1 MINQIQYFFLW
12 YFFVTVFGLMVSP
25 IVMRLFKS
33 IPDRG
38 YSVTKVVGLLLV
50 AFIHWLLTSMG
61 FLNNSTAGI
70 WTAIIIA
77 TFIVIWISGKSG
89 LNETV
94 AWIKENK
101 SIVLFIEIIF
111 FLSFGF
117 MILIRSYNPDIWGT
131 EKPMEL
137 MFINSI
143 LASKSFPPQDAW
155 LSGYGISYYYFGYV
169 MVAMLARLAGTS
181 GSIAFNL
188 GISLAFSLT
197 CIASFGVVLNL
208 ISFQKNKDEP
218 SLETKYLKKSA
229 LPALIAPVLLLL
241 VGNFYGILEVFNQHN
256 WFSFAQIP
264 AIWFDGST
272 IDPNQMGSQT
282 SGIHVGSKNF
292 WEWMDIKQLGQTTEP
307 AQPISSLSQP
317 NWFFASRT
325 IQDRDLSGQTWE
337 LIDEFPAFSFLLA
350 DLHPH
355 VLALPFVILCI
366 LLAFEWFISA
376 KDAEKN
382 WHNKE
387 KVVRVVFSAL
397 ILGSLIFLNTWDYP
411 IYAFIFVL
419 AALMGNFPISHDFQW
434 KSLKGQMIKEIL
446 PVLVLSIVFFLPF
459 LISLQTQ
466 AGGIL
471 PNIIFPSRF
480 RQVFVMFGPLLI
492 PVSAFLLAFWVRKNK
507 LFDLRFGWRF
517 TLTLFLGLVLVVV
530 LLVTVVM
537 TIPQANNAVMNMV
550 YPFSW
555 NLALKLVFQRRILQS
570 TTLIF
575 TLLVI
580 VLATGFLWGARA
592 RNKNSTLFI
601 FALIFTGA
609 LLLLGPE
616 LVYLRDQFGNRMNT
630 VFKFYFQIWVL
641 WSISSAYVIWF
652 LAAKTKRIVRWV
664 WIGGMSF
671 VVVAGLIYTIGT
683 AQVTTS
689 SFSREPNLDGL
700 AYFYQNYPQ
709 DTEAI
714 EWIKQNVPT
723 DAIILE
729 GTRGAYWVE
738 GRSSRFSMATGIQ
751 TVMGWVN
758 HESQWRGKDF
768 SQVSNREEDIRTIY
782 TSRDWGVIEPLLS
795 LYKIDYLIVST
806 EESQWYGTID
816 TQTFDQNMNRVF
828 ESGDLFIYQK

>member
-12 YFFVTVFGLMVSP
+12 YFFVTVFGLIATP

-38 YSVTKVVGLLLV
+38 YSVTKVVGLLVV
-50 AFIHWLLTSMG
+50 AFIHWLFTSMG
-61 FLNNSTAGI
+61 LLNNSIAGI
-70 WTAIIIA
+70 WTAIII
-77 TFIVIWISGKSG
+77 TIVIVFWISGKSG
-89 LNETV
+89 LIETLE
-94 AWIKENK
+94 WIKENK
-101 SIVLFIEIIF
+101 NMVLFIEVIF
-111 FLSFGF
+111 FLIFVL
-117 MILIRSYNPDIWGT
+117 MTLMRSYNPDIWGT

-143 LASKSFPPQDAW
+143 LASKTFPPQDAW

-169 MVAMLARLAGTS
+169 MVAMLAKLASTS

-188 GISLAFSLT
+188 GIALAFSLA
-197 CIASFGVVLNL
+197 CNASFGVVLNL
-208 ISFQKNKDEP
+208 ISFQKNKSE
-218 SLETKYLKKSA
+218 SNVATKSLKKSA

-241 VGNFYGILEVFNQHN
+241 VGNFYGILEVFNLHN

-272 IDPNQMGSQT
+272 IDPNVTGVQS
-282 SGIHVGSKNF
+282 SGIHVGSQNF
-292 WEWMDIKQLGQTTEP
+292 WEWMDIKQLNQTTEP
-307 AQPISSLSQP
+307 AQPISSFSQP
-317 NWFFASRT
+317 NWFFASRA

-376 KDAEKN
+376 KDDEHN
-382 WHNKE
+382 WHDKE

-411 IYAFIFVL
+411 IYAFIFVM
-419 AALMGNFPISHDFQW
+419 AAIMGNFPVPDGFKW
-434 KSLKGQMIKEIL
+434 KLLKGQVVKEII

-471 PNIIFPSRF
+471 PNLIFPSRF

-492 PVSAFLLAFWVRKNK
+492 PVSAFLLAYWIRKKKN
-507 LFDLRFGWRF
+507 FDVRFGWRF
-517 TLTLFLGLVLVVV
+517 TLTLFLGLILVVV
-530 LLVTVVM
+530 LLVTVIM
-537 TIPQANNAVMNMV
+537 TIPQATNAVMNMV

-575 TLLVI
+575 ALLVI
-580 VLATGFLWGARA
+580 LLTTGFLWGSRA
-592 RNKNSTLFI
+592 KNKNSSLFI

-652 LAAKTKRIVRWV
+652 LAAKTKRVVRWV
-664 WIGGMSF
+664 WIGSMSL
-671 VVVAGLIYTIGT
+671 VVAAGLIYTIGT
-683 AQVTTS
+683 IKVTTAN
-689 SFSREPNLDGL
+689 FSREPNLDGL
-700 AYFYQNYPQ
+700 KYFYQNYPQ
-709 DTEAI
+709 DAAAI

-723 DAIILE
+723 NAVILE

-738 GRSSRFSMATGIQ
+738 GRSSRFAMATGIQ

-768 SQVSNREEDIRTIY
+768 TQVANREEDIRTIY
-782 TSRDWGVIEPLLS
+782 TSGDWTVISPLLNE
-795 LYKIDYLIVST
+795 YHIDYLIVSA
-806 EESQWYGTID
+806 EENQWYGTID
-816 TQTFDQNMNRVF
+816 NQVFDQNMNRVF
-828 ESGDLFIYQK
+828 ENGDLYIYQK

>member
-12 YFFVTVFGLMVSP
+12 YFFVTVFGLMVTP

-50 AFIHWLLTSMG
+50 AFIHWLLTSIG
-61 FLNNSTAGI
+61 FSTNSTAGI

-77 TFIVIWISGKSG
+77 TVIVIWISGKSG
-89 LNETV
+89 LNETM

-101 SIVLFIEIIF
+101 SMVLFIEIIF

-117 MILIRSYNPDIWGT
+117 MILVRSYNPDIWGT

-143 LASKSFPPQDAW
+143 LASKTFPPQDAW

-181 GSIAFNL
+181 GGIAFNL

-208 ISFQKNKDEP
+208 ISFQKNKNEP
-218 SLETKYLKKSA
+218 NQRTKSLKKSA

-256 WFSFAQIP
+256 LFSFVQIP

-272 IDPNQMGSQT
+272 IDPNQMGLQS

-292 WEWMDIKQLGQTTEP
+292 WEWMDIKQLDSTTEP
-307 AQPISSLSQP
+307 AQPIISLSQP

-325 IQDRDLSGQTWE
+325 IQDRDLSGQSWE

-376 KDAEKN
+376 NDTEKY
-382 WHNKE
+382 WHNQE
-387 KVVRVVFSAL
+387 RVVRVVLSAL
-397 ILGSLIFLNTWDYP
+397 ILGSLIFLNTWDFP
-411 IYAFIFVL
+411 IYAFLFVM
-419 AALMGNFPISHDFQW
+419 AALMGNFPLSNDFQW
-434 KSLKGQMIKEIL
+434 KFLKGQVIKEII

-480 RQVFVMFGPLLI
+480 RQVFVMFGPLMI
-492 PVSAFLLAFWVRKNK
+492 PVSAFLLAFWIRKKK

-517 TLTLFLGLVLVVV
+517 TLTLFLGLVLIVV

-537 TIPQANNAVMNMV
+537 TIPQANNAVMNMI

-555 NLALKLVFQRRILQS
+555 DLALKLVFQRRILQS
-570 TTLIF
+570 LTLIF
-575 TLLVI
+575 ALLVI
-580 VLATGFLWGARA
+580 VLTTGFLWGARA
-592 RNKNSTLFI
+592 RNKNSSLFI

-652 LAAKTKRIVRWV
+652 LSAKTKQFVRWV
-664 WIGGMSF
+664 WIGGMSL
-671 VVVAGLIYTIGT
+671 VVVVGLIYTIGT
-683 AQVTTS
+683 VKVTTAN
-689 SFSREPNLDGL
+689 FSREPNLDGL

-709 DTEAI
+709 DAAAI
-714 EWIKQNVPT
+714 DWIKQNVPT

-738 GRSSRFSMATGIQ
+738 GRSSRFAMATGIQ

-768 SQVSNREEDIRTIY
+768 SEVASREEDIRTIY
-782 TSRDWGVIEPLLS
+782 TSGDWNVIEPLLN
-795 LYKIDYLIVST
+795 LYQVDYLIISA
-806 EESQWYGTID
+806 EENQWYGTID
-816 TQTFDQNMNRVF
+816 KQVFDQNMNRVF